1 MNSPAALSANRGWFE
16 RGIDVFFVAVTV
28 ASASR
33 HADWQTLIAAIILL
47 ALYAARIP
55 VRRRGWSEII
65 WLAVITVAWLTAVL
79 LVTVDFVWV
88 SVPLM
93 FLYLLTLPLRPAV
106 SVVAAITAVVIAAE
120 AVDDDG
126 LLAAEIVGP
135 ILGAGFA
142 IVASVGYRRL
152 AIEFDHTQRALADL
166 EATRDDLAR
175 SQHERG
181 MLDERQRMA
190 REVHDTIAQDLAGIL
205 LIARSPDTTNSRSRI
220 EDLATTAL
228 HEARRIVDALGP
240 VELVATPLPAALAQL
255 AANDPQRPPAIVFE
269 VSGEPRDL
277 PQPLQA
283 MLLRVA
289 QGALAN
295 SREHSCASTAYIT
308 LSYLDDEVAIDIVD
322 DGHGFTPGDTT
333 NQSNGSFG
341 LTVMRERAQQVGGTL
356 VVESRPGAG
365 TAIHA
370 AVPTP

>member
-1 MNSPAALSANRGWFE
+1 MKSPAPLSANRGWFE
-16 RGIDVFFVAVTV
+16 RGVDVFFVAVTV
-28 ASASR
+28 VSASR
-33 HADWQTLIAAIILL
+33 NADWQTLIAAITLL
-47 ALYAARIP
+47 ALYVARIP
-55 VRRRGWSEII
+55 IRRRGRSEII
-65 WLAVITVAWLTAVL
+65 WLPVLTVAWLTAVL
-79 LVTVDFVWV
+79 VVTVDFVWV

-106 SVVAAITAVVIAAE
+106 GVVAAITAVVIAAE
-120 AVDDDG
+120 AVDDG

-166 EATRDDLAR
+166 EATRDDLAL

-228 HEARRIVDALGP
+228 REARRIVDALGP
-240 VELVATPLPAALAQL
+240 VELVSTPLPAALAQL
-255 AANDPQRPPAIVFE
+255 AANDPQRQPEIVFE

-322 DGHGFTPGDTT
+322 DGHGFTPGDPTQ
-333 NQSNGSFG
+333 QSAGSFG
-341 LTVMRERAQQVGGTL
+341 LAVMRERAQQVGGTL

>member
-1 MNSPAALSANRGWFE
+1 MGPAPLSANRGWFE
-16 RGIDVFFVAVTV
+16 RGIDVFFIAVTV
-28 ASASR
+28 VSASR
-33 HADWQTLIAAIILL
+33 NADWQTLTAAITLL
-47 ALYAARIP
+47 ALYVARVPI
-55 VRRRGWSEII
+55 RRRGRSEII
-65 WLAVITVAWLTAVL
+65 WLIVLTVAWLAAVL

-93 FLYLLTLPLRPAV
+93 FLYLLMLPLRPAV
-106 SVVAAITAVVIAAE
+106 AVVAAITAVVIAAE

-126 LLAAEIVGP
+126 LLAAEVVGP

-142 IVASVGYRRL
+142 IVACVGYRRL
-152 AIEFDHTQRALADL
+152 ATEFDHTQRALADL

-175 SQHERG
+175 SQHARG
-181 MLDERQRMA
+181 MLDERRRMA

-205 LIARSPDTTNSRSRI
+205 LIARSPDATNSRSRI
-220 EDLATTAL
+220 EELATTAL

-240 VELVATPLPAALAQL
+240 VELVATPLPTALAQL
-255 AANDPQRPPAIVFE
+255 AVTDPERQPEIVFE

-295 SREHSCASTAYIT
+295 IREHAQASSAYIT

-322 DGHGFTPGDTT
+322 DGQGFTPCDTT
-333 NQSNGSFG
+333 QRSAGSFG
-341 LTVMRERAQQVGGTL
+341 LSVMRERAQQVGGTL

-365 TAIHA
+365 TAVHA

>member
-1 MNSPAALSANRGWFE
+1 VNRGWFE
-16 RGIDVFFVAVTV
+16 RGIDVFFVVVTV
-28 ASASR
+28 VSASR
-33 HADWQTLIAAIILL
+33 NGDPQTLIAAIVLL
-47 ALYAARIP
+47 ALYVARVPI
-55 VRRRGWSEII
+55 RHRGWSEFV
-65 WLAVITVAWLTAVL
+65 WLAVLTVAWLAAVL
-79 LVTVDFVWV
+79 FVTVDFVWV

-106 SVVAAITAVVIAAE
+106 AVVAAITAVVIAAE
-120 AVDDDG
+120 ASDGDG
-126 LLAAEIVGP
+126 LYAAEVVGP

-142 IVASVGYRRL
+142 TVAGVGYRRL
-152 AIEFDHTQRALADL
+152 ALEFRHTQRALADL
-166 EATRDDLAR
+166 EAARDDLAR

-240 VELVATPLPAALAQL
+240 VELVATPLPTALAQL
-255 AANDPQRPPAIVFE
+255 AANDPERQADVVFT
-269 VSGEPRDL
+269 VSGEPRDI

-295 SREHSCASTAYIT
+295 TREHADASTAYMT
-308 LSYLDDEVAIDIVD
+308 LSYLEDEVAIDIVD
-322 DGHGFTPGDTT
+322 DGQGFTPCDTT
-333 NQSNGSFG
+333 QQSVGSFG
-341 LTVMRERAQQVGGTL
+341 LSVMRERAQQVGGTL

-365 TAIHA
+365 TAVHA

>member
-1 MNSPAALSANRGWFE
+1 MNGRGTLSANRGWFE
-16 RGIDVFFVAVTV
+16 RGIDVFFVVVTV
-28 ASASR
+28 VSASR
-33 HADWQTLIAAIILL
+33 NADRQTLIAAIVLL
-47 ALYAARIP
+47 ALYVARVPI
-55 VRRRGWSEII
+55 RHRGWPELV
-65 WLAVITVAWLTAVL
+65 WLAVLTVAWLAAVL

-106 SVVAAITAVVIAAE
+106 VVVATITAVVIAAE
-120 AVDDDG
+120 AGDGDG
-126 LLAAEIVGP
+126 LYAAEVVGP

-142 IVASVGYRRL
+142 IVAGVGYRRL
-152 AIEFDHTQRALADL
+152 AIEFGHTQRALADL
-166 EATRDDLAR
+166 EATRDNLAR

-220 EDLATTAL
+220 EDLATAAL

-240 VELVATPLPAALAQL
+240 IDLVATPLPTALAQL
-255 AANDPQRPPAIVFE
+255 AANDPQRQPDIVFE

-277 PQPLQA
+277 PPPLQA

-295 SREHSCASTAYIT
+295 TREHAQASTAYIT
-308 LSYLDDEVAIDIVD
+308 LSYLEDEVAIDIVD
-322 DGHGFTPGDTT
+322 DGQGFTPRDSTH
-333 NQSNGSFG
+333 QSAGSFG
-341 LTVMRERAQQVGGTL
+341 LSVMRERAQQVGGTL

>member
-1 MNSPAALSANRGWFE
+1 MNGSGTLAANRGWFE
-16 RGIDVFFVAVTV
+16 RGIDVFFVVVTV
-28 ASASR
+28 VSASR
-33 HADWQTLIAAIILL
+33 NADWQTLIAAIVLL
-47 ALYAARIP
+47 VFYVARVVIRH
-55 VRRRGWSEII
+55 RRWSELV
-65 WLAVITVAWLTAVL
+65 WLWALTVAWLAAVTF
-79 LVTVDFVWV
+79 VTVDFVWV

-93 FLYLLTLPLRPAV
+93 FLYLLMLPLSPAV
-106 SVVAAITAVVIAAE
+106 VVVAAIAAVVIAAE
-120 AVDDDG
+120 AFDGDG
-126 LLAAEIVGP
+126 LSAAEVIGP

-142 IVASVGYRRL
+142 IVAGVGYRRL
-152 AIEFDHTQRALADL
+152 AIEFEHTQRALADL

-205 LIARSPDTTNSRSRI
+205 FIARSPDTTSSRSRI

-240 VELVATPLPAALAQL
+240 VELVATPLPTALAQL
-255 AANDPQRPPAIVFE
+255 AANDSEREPDIVFE
-269 VSGEPRDL
+269 VSGEPSGL

-295 SREHSCASTAYIT
+295 SREHARASTAYIT

-322 DGHGFTPGDTT
+322 DGDGFTPCDAM
-333 NQSNGSFG
+333 QHAAGSFG

>member
-1 MNSPAALSANRGWFE
+1 VKVREPLSANRGWFE

-28 ASASR
+28 VSASR
-33 HADWQTLIAAIILL
+33 NADSGTLIAAITLL
-47 ALYAARIP
+47 ALYAARVPIRN
-55 VRRRGWSEII
+55 RRWSEIVWLSVLTGA
-65 WLAVITVAWLTAVL
+65 WLAAVL
-79 LVTVDFVWV
+79 FVTVDFVWV

-93 FLYLLTLPLRPAV
+93 FLYLLTLPLRFAV
-106 SVVAAITAVVIAAE
+106 AVVAAITAIVIAAE

-126 LLAAEIVGP
+126 LLAAEVVGP

-142 IVASVGYRRL
+142 IVACVSYRRL
-152 AIEFDHTQRALADL
+152 ASEFEHTQRVLTEL
-166 EATRDDLAR
+166 EAARDELAR

-181 MLDERQRMA
+181 MLDERRRMA

-205 LIARSPDTTNSRSRI
+205 LIVRSPDTANSASRI

-240 VELVATPLPAALAQL
+240 IELVATPLPTALAQL
-255 AANDPQRPPAIVFE
+255 AANDTERRPDIVFE
-269 VSGEPRDL
+269 VSGEPRDV

-295 SREHSCASTAYIT
+295 IREHAQASTAYIT

-322 DGHGFTPGDTT
+322 DGHGFTPCDTT
-333 NQSNGSFG
+333 HRNAGSFG
-341 LTVMRERAQQVGGTL
+341 LSVMRDRAQQVGGTL

>member
-1 MNSPAALSANRGWFE
+1 MGPAPLLANRGWFE

-28 ASASR
+28 VSASR
-33 HADWQTLIAAIILL
+33 NADWQTLTAAITLL
-47 ALYAARIP
+47 ALYVARVPI
-55 VRRRGWSEII
+55 RRRGWSEII
-65 WLAVITVAWLTAVL
+65 WLVVLTVAWLAAVL

-93 FLYLLTLPLRPAV
+93 FLYLLVLPLRPAV
-106 SVVAAITAVVIAAE
+106 AVVAAITAVVIAAE

-126 LLAAEIVGP
+126 LLAAEVVGP

-142 IVASVGYRRL
+142 IVACVGYRRL

-175 SQHERG
+175 SQHARG

-205 LIARSPDTTNSRSRI
+205 LIARSPDATNSRSRI

-240 VELVATPLPAALAQL
+240 VELVATPLPTALAQL
-255 AANDPQRPPAIVFE
+255 AVTDPERQPEIVFE

-295 SREHSCASTAYIT
+295 IREHAQASSAYIT

-322 DGHGFTPGDTT
+322 DGQGFTPCDTT
-333 NQSNGSFG
+333 QRSAGSFG
-341 LTVMRERAQQVGGTL
+341 LSVMRERAQQVGGTL

-365 TAIHA
+365 TAVHA